1 MENAESHVPRRA
13 VVLTFDHLHAGFL
26 GCYGNDWIE
35 TPNLDRLASQAVV
48 FDRHYC
54 ENLDPAAANHAWW
67 TGRYQFPLNQEQQR
81 AEPAILSALHAAGV
95 RTRLFI
101 ESDESDDVTVAPPF
115 DDVSSI
121 RGTDGF
127 EVVERETPL
136 ARVVGACEQWLT
148 GPDARSSRSVLLWI
162 KSRGIPSPWVPPR
175 VFADLYLEEFGLAAA
190 RDDEAAVEPGDL
202 QRDEEESPLPADSP
216 AADDSLDW
224 RYGAAM
230 YAAYVTLVDRWVGKL
245 LGALDSAPGWNAAL
259 LIVTAGAGQVLGE
272 HGRLADAQVRLRAE
286 CLHTPFWLRL
296 PGSDQAGTRRQALI
310 QTTDLAPTLLSWFG
324 AASETQPATDRS
336 TGHDLLPLVCNQRDS
351 CRDFALTGIGRQ
363 EWGIRTHDFFYV
375 EPGDVPPAGE
385 QVPGQLF
392 EKPRD
397 RWDQSN
403 VITQQLRVAD
413 ELRAVLQDAIRRISE
428 SHGSSRPSANR

>member
-35 TPNLDRLASQAVV
+35 TPNLDRLASQSVV
-48 FDRHYC
+48 FDRHFC
-54 ENLDPAAANHAWW
+54 ENLDPSAANHAWW
-67 TGRYQFPLNQEQQR
+67 TGRYQFPLNYEQQR

-95 RTRLFI
+95 RTRLFV
-101 ESDESDDVTVAPPF
+101 ESDEGDDVTVAPPF

-127 EVVERETPL
+127 EVVERDTPL
-136 ARVVGACEQWLT
+136 ARVVAACEQWLS
-148 GPDARSSRSVLLWI
+148 GPDARSSQPALLWV

-190 RDDEAAVEPGDL
+190 RDDEAPDEPGDV
-202 QRDEEESPLPADSP
+202 QQAEQDEASRPEDAP

-245 LGALDSAPGWNAAL
+245 LGVLNTTPGWNAAL

-272 HGRLADAQVRLRAE
+272 HGRLADEQLRLRAE

-296 PGSDQAGTRRQALI
+296 PAGDQAGTRRQALI
-310 QTTDLAPTLLSWFG
+310 QTTDLAPTLLAWFG
-324 AASETQPATDRS
+324 AASGAQPAAECP
-336 TGHDLLPLVCNQRDS
+336 TGHNLLPVVCNQRDS

-363 EWGIRTHDFFYV
+363 EWGIRTYDFFYV

-403 VITQQLRVAD
+403 VSTQQPRISD
-413 ELRAVLQDAIRRISE
+413 ELRDLLQGAVRRIR
-428 SHGSSRPSANR
+428 GSDR